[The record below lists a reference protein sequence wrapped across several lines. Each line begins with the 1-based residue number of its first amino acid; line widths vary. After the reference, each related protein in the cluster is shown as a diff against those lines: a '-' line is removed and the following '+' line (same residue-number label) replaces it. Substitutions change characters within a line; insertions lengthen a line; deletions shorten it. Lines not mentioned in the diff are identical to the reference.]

1 MSWAI
6 WTPKNKKTLEYHSC
20 KKKHVL
26 HLPLSM
32 KSTTSTMF
40 FSSNPRVVR
49 AGVPIRI
56 PPGFNAEV
64 SPGKQEVWKP
74 RAAGKQDAS
83 SHLEPCFYLLK
94 CCRVL
99 KPFQLLL
106 HSVPKRNYGG
116 QKEAESLTFKK
127 TLGRTSAKI
136 RWLSVPPDTSCE
148 QCNIET
154 LNSKSDQEL
163 EIERLYF
170 VITLGHFRCEHLT
183 VTEDLFLVINIIRRQ
198 SLQKNRA
205 RIFMNRRKFV
215 MATCFNATERAEI
228 VWLCGP
234 PWCPN

>member
-1 MSWAI
+1 MDLASFDLRFWFYMSRSSYIRLRMSGSLKIVQQLTTHIFFSRIIELPARRVMSWAI

-154 LNSKSDQEL
+154 LNLKSDQEL

-170 VITLGHFRCEHLT
+170 VITLGHFR
-183 VTEDLFLVINIIRRQ
+183 F
-198 SLQKNRA
+198 
-205 RIFMNRRKFV
+205 
-215 MATCFNATERAEI
+215 
-228 VWLCGP
+228 
-234 PWCPN
+234 